1 MFPVPS
7 VMALIKLQLFL
18 SPSLLAPL
26 QCHMIGAGEA
36 VVGEH
41 SEFCWEIQ
49 ENSCWST
56 LVI

>member
-1 MFPVPS
+1 MFPVLP
-7 VMALIKLQLFL
+7 VMTSIKLQLFL
-18 SPSLLAPL
+18 SPCLLAPL
-26 QCHMIGAGEA
+26 QYHMTGAGEA